1 MKPKVTEEM
10 KLCYIRGVKD
20 VLRLQLGREP
30 SEKEFNDTMR
40 QLVFELGNE

>member
-1 MKPKVTEEM
+1 MKPEVTEGM

-30 SEKEFNDTMR
+30 SEKEFNEVMK
-40 QLVFELGNE
+40 QLMFEINE

>member
-1 MKPKVTEEM
+1 MKPEVTKEM

-30 SEKEFNDTMR
+30 SEKEFNEVMR
-40 QLVFELGNE
+40 QLMFEINE